1 MRKTSRILGII
12 GSSLSAL
19 AGITFI
25 PLAGLMSSMLGPLTY
40 SFGSSNAYIF
50 DAVFNTLTV
59 VYYVIGGLSIA
70 AAVLGFIAAG
80 IVTRNNTAAGALY
93 IVAAV
98 LGCASLPSLVLFIIA
113 AVYAYRKEKPPVAPA
128 YGPYGAYPPPPQ
140 GAYPPPPGA
149 YPPPPQGAYPP
160 PPGAYPPPPQGVYPP
175 PPGAYPPPP
184 QGVYPPPPPPQG
196 ANQPPQSDGAP
207 ETPPSD
213 TPPSDTSGEA

>member
-12 GSSLSAL
+12 GSSLSAVGGL
-19 AGITFI
+19 IFFLAAGIMGSIFG
-25 PLAGLMSSMLGPLTY
+25 PFSS

-50 DAVFNTLTV
+50 DTVFNTITV
-59 VYYVIGGLSIA
+59 VYYVMGALLIA
-70 AAVLGFIAAG
+70 AAIPGFIAAG

-149 YPPPPQGAYPP
+149 YPPPPQG
-160 PPGAYPPPPQGVYPP
+160 VYPP

-213 TPPSDTSGEA
+213 TPPSDTSGVA

>member
-12 GSSLSAL
+12 GSSLSAVGGL
-19 AGITFI
+19 IFFLAAGIMGSIFG
-25 PLAGLMSSMLGPLTY
+25 PFSS

-50 DAVFNTLTV
+50 DTVFNTITV
-59 VYYVIGGLSIA
+59 VYYVMGALLIA
-70 AAVLGFIAAG
+70 AAIPGFIAAG
-80 IVTRNNTAAGALY
+80 IVTRNNTAAGALN

-128 YGPYGAYPPPPQ
+128 YAPYGAYPPPPGAYPPPPQ

-160 PPGAYPPPPQGVYPP
+160 PPGAYPPPPQGAYPPPPP

-184 QGVYPPPPPPQG
+184 PPQD

-207 ETPPSD
+207 EAPL
-213 TPPSDTSGEA
+213 SGDSGVA